1 MFFQETEQLKDT
13 LIEQSLDQNRKEM
26 DLGRR
31 EMELSQQLESTR
43 KQVLQL
49 QNEKAAAQKDKE
61 KIAALEAEVSIF
73 GKSEV
78 NLNFAS

>member
-1 MFFQETEQLKDT
+1 
-13 LIEQSLDQNRKEM
+13 M

-49 QNEKAAAQKDKE
+49 QNEKAASQNDKE

-73 GKSEV
+73 VKSEV
-78 NLNFAS
+78 NLNFTSFRSQVKDI